1 MPFNQ
6 TNGSSVPTYKDCLI
20 RPSFNCLIH
29 FYKRC
34 VSLSIISLTD
44 RHNGIMPYGIMPY
57 VKKKKKEE
65 DIDFLPENPKGQAI
79 FEKTLMIEATRG
91 R

>member
-1 MPFNQ
+1 
-6 TNGSSVPTYKDCLI
+6 
-20 RPSFNCLIH
+20 
-29 FYKRC
+29 
-34 VSLSIISLTD
+34 
-44 RHNGIMPYGIMPY
+44 MPYGIMPY